1 MNTRTRQVW
10 PREQVAHLWA
20 NASQDSARD
29 PSGNMFFTGPALYSY
44 GHHFCIGYRLER
56 ADGSPL
62 FLLNADS
69 YSATTSKMQ
78 WIARRAIYGDTA
90 RVAGLRSDSFC
101 GQAWRGAL
109 ATAALAQAGALYSQ
123 AGAVKRVS
131 RKRDALM
138 SEAAE
143 RVEAARALADIIRA
157 TRGANKADKAAARA
171 VLAAIGKADAVT
183 FTPGDNASEREACDA
198 RALILAREDVRADY
212 RAAVERAARYLDAAN
227 GDGASWTRRHVAARD
242 AVNTLNKARD
252 LAKRYGFRVP
262 STREAQA
269 AMDAAAPHAHA
280 ERVADLAGQARR
292 ALERAES
299 YARDHRNGDAG
310 RWELSAIV
318 RESETVAAAAKV
330 AGLAVNGRL
339 GIAAWMPERAAVLA
353 RRAGRA
359 ERLDTV
365 PDILETA
372 RRCMESADS
381 YAGAGHARD
390 AGCVYREAMG
400 RYDKAAAILE
410 ALPRHPAARDLAALA
425 DDRQRAADYVADL
438 AARVA
443 AENAAAVAAWRDGG
457 PRNFAAWDMPPMLR
471 LAGDGRTIETSQG
484 AMVPASVAPR
494 LWRLIERA
502 RGGDAAAVSA
512 AFRGLH
518 VGPFTLSDI
527 RPDGS
532 AVIGCHDI
540 PHAEMA
546 ALAAR
551 LNLEA

>member
-1 MNTRTRQVW
+1 MSRNRQVW

-29 PSGNMFFTGPALYSY
+29 PSGNMYFTGPALYSY
-44 GHHFCIGYRLER
+44 GSHFCIGYRLER

-78 WIARRAIYGDTA
+78 YIARRAIYGDTV
-90 RVAGLRSDSFC
+90 RVAGLRSDSFR

-109 ATAALAQAGALYSQ
+109 ATAAVAQAGALYSQ

-131 RKRDALM
+131 MKRDALM
-138 SEAAE
+138 TEAAE
-143 RVEAARALADIIRA
+143 RVDAARALAGIIRA
-157 TRGANKADKAAARA
+157 DKTADKADKAAARA
-171 VLAAIGKADAVT
+171 VLAAIAKADAVT
-183 FTPGDNASEREACDA
+183 FTPGDNASVREACDA
-198 RALILAREDVRADY
+198 RALILAREDMRADY
-212 RAAVERAARYLDAAN
+212 RAAVERAARYLDTAN
-227 GDGASWTRRHVAARD
+227 GDGNSWTRRHDAARD
-242 AVNTLNKARD
+242 AVNTLNNARD
-252 LAKRYGFRVP
+252 LAKRYGLRVP
-262 STREAQA
+262 STRAALAAQA
-269 AMDAAAPHAHA
+269 AAAPHAHA

-299 YARDHRNGDAG
+299 LARDHRNGDAG
-310 RWELSAIV
+310 PWELSAIV
-318 RESETVAAAAKV
+318 RETGTVAAAAKV

-359 ERLDTV
+359 ERLAAV
-365 PDILETA
+365 PDILA
-372 RRCMESADS
+372 RFRRCMESADS
-381 YAGAGHARD
+381 YADASHARD
-390 AGCVYREAMG
+390 AGRVYREACG
-400 RYDKAAAILE
+400 HYDKAAAILD
-410 ALPRHPAARDLAALA
+410 ALPRHPAARDLAAL
-425 DDRQRAADYVADL
+425 DSERQRAAGYVADL

-457 PRNFAAWDMPPMLR
+457 PRSFAAWDMPPMLR
-471 LAGDGRTIETSQG
+471 LSDDGRTIETSHG
-484 AMVPASVAPR
+484 AMVPVSAAPR
-494 LWRLIERA
+494 LWRLIERV
-502 RGGDAAAVSA
+502 RGGDTAAGSA
-512 AFRGLH
+512 FAGLH
-518 VGPFTLSDI
+518 VGPFTLSEI

-540 PHAEMA
+540 PHGEMA
-546 ALAAR
+546 AMAAR

>member
-1 MNTRTRQVW
+1 MKTRQVW

-29 PSGNMFFTGPALYSY
+29 PSGNMFFTGAALYSY

-69 YSATTSKMQ
+69 YSVTTSKMQ
-78 WIARRAIYGDTA
+78 YIARRAIYGDTA
-90 RVAGLRSDSFC
+90 RVAGLRQDSFY

-109 ATAALAQAGALYSQ
+109 ATAALAQAGALYSE

-131 RKRDALM
+131 MKRDGLM

-143 RVEAARALADIIRA
+143 RVTAARALADVIRA
-157 TRGANKADKAAARA
+157 DKSASKPDKAAARA
-171 VLAAIGKADAVT
+171 VLAAIAKADAVT
-183 FTPGDNASEREACDA
+183 FTPADNASEREACDA
-198 RALILAREDVRADY
+198 RALILAREDMRADY
-212 RAAVERAARYLDAAN
+212 RAAMDRAARYMHAAN
-227 GDGASWTRRHVAARD
+227 GDGDSWTRRHDAARD
-242 AVNTLNKARD
+242 AVNTLNNARD
-252 LAKRYGFRVP
+252 LAKRYGFRMP

-292 ALERAES
+292 ALEHAES
-299 YARDHRNGDAG
+299 YARTADGDA
-310 RWELSAIV
+310 WTLAAIV
-318 RESETVAAAAKV
+318 REAGTVAAAAKV
-330 AGLAVNGRL
+330 AGLAVHGRL

-353 RRAGRA
+353 RRAFRA
-359 ERLDTV
+359 ERLAAV
-365 PDILETA
+365 PGILA
-372 RRCMESADS
+372 SVRRCMESADS
-381 YAGAGHARD
+381 YAGARHSRD
-390 AGCVYREAMG
+390 AGRVYREAMG
-400 RYDKAAAILE
+400 HYDKAAAILE

-425 DDRQRAADYVADL
+425 DERQRAADYVADL
-438 AARVA
+438 AEHLA

-457 PRNFAAWDMPPMLR
+457 PRNFAAWDIPPMLR
-471 LAGDGRTIETSQG
+471 LSSDGKTIETSHG
-484 AMVPASVAPR
+484 AMVPASAAPR
-494 LWRLIERA
+494 LWRLIERV
-502 RGGDAAAVSA
+502 RGGDTDAGR
-512 AFRGLH
+512 AFTGLH
-518 VGPFTLSDI
+518 VGPFTLSEI
-527 RPDGS
+527 RADGS

-540 PHAEMA
+540 PHGEMS

>member
-1 MNTRTRQVW
+1 MSRTRQVW

-78 WIARRAIYGDTA
+78 YIARRAIYGDTVH
-90 RVAGLRSDSFC
+90 VAGLRSDSFY

-109 ATAALAQAGALYSQ
+109 ATAAVAQAGALYSQ
-123 AGAVKRVS
+123 AGAVTRVS
-131 RKRDALM
+131 RKRDGLM

-143 RVEAARALADIIRA
+143 RVEAARALVDVIRA
-157 TRGANKADKAAARA
+157 DKSASKPDKAAARA

-198 RALILAREDVRADY
+198 RALILAREDMRADY
-212 RAAVERAARYLDAAN
+212 RAAVERAARYMATAN
-227 GDGASWTRRHVAARD
+227 GDGHSWTVRHNAARD
-242 AVNTLNKARD
+242 AVNTLNNARD

-262 STREAQA
+262 STRAAQA
-269 AMDAAAPHAHA
+269 AQAAAAPHAHA

-299 YARDHRNGDAG
+299 LARDHRNGDAG
-310 RWELSAIV
+310 AWELSAIV
-318 RESETVAAAAKV
+318 REAGTVAAAAKV

-339 GIAAWMPERAAVLA
+339 GVAAWLPERAAVLA

-359 ERLDTV
+359 ERLAAV
-365 PDILETA
+365 PGILDSF
-372 RRCMESADS
+372 RRRMESADS
-381 YAGAGHARD
+381 YASAGHARD
-390 AGCVYREAMG
+390 AGRVYREAIG
-400 RYDKAAAILE
+400 HYDKAAAILE
-410 ALPRHPAARDLAALA
+410 ALPRHPAARDLAAL
-425 DDRQRAADYVADL
+425 DSERERAAAYIADL

-457 PRNFAAWDMPPMLR
+457 PRSFAAWDMPPMLR
-471 LAGDGRTIETSQG
+471 LSSDGKTIETSHG
-484 AMVPASVAPR
+484 AMVPVSAAPR
-494 LWRLIERA
+494 LWRLIERV
-502 RGGDAAAVSA
+502 RGGDTAAGS

-518 VGPFTLSDI
+518 VGPFTLSEI

-551 LNLEA
+551 LNLAA